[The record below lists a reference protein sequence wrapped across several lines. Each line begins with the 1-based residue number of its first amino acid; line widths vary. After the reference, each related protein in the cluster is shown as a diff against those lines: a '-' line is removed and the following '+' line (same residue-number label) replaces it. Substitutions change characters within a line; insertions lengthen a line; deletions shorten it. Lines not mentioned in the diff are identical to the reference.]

1 MSKRKQ
7 RILVVDDDMDM
18 VRSLKE
24 NLLEMSDTYD
34 VKTSDDGKN
43 ALEIL
48 GKEKLDLVILNIR
61 IPGIN
66 GLRILT
72 ELHNKGIWLPIIITT
87 DSNLNEKNGILKDFG
102 IVDLIKKPFRAEEIV
117 IKIEEIMR
125 NREKKDLIKNFSLPS
140 ILQLIDMEK
149 RTGILTIKIGK
160 ENGRLFFKDGKV
172 MDIEVKGFSREEALQ
187 EFINYLYEDR
197 DINIEYINHRKDK
210 KINMTVMEM
219 VMEASRIRDEI
230 KKSPGS
236 AGLAAEKKKI
246 ANDDKLPI
254 ITGLLHTLKEVESYM
269 VADAEGEMLT
279 ASTGNYNEDVL
290 NSSFYLWVIGD
301 KIGDDLKLGKPANF
315 ICHFKAGKRLIK
327 KYKDYIIILELTKMT
342 KTLVFKEKLNKHFN
356 QLTWQIGSRSQEV
369 NQ

>member
-1 MSKRKQ
+1 MSKRIQ
-7 RILVVDDDMDM
+7 RILVVNDDKDM

-24 NLLEMSDTYD
+24 NLSEMSDNYD
-34 VKTSDDGKN
+34 VRTSDDGKN

-48 GKEKLDLVILNIR
+48 GKEKLDLVILNIQ

-72 ELHNKGIWLPIIITT
+72 ELHNRGIWLPIIITT
-87 DSNLNEKNGILKDFG
+87 DSNLNEKTNILRDYG
-102 IVDLIKKPFRAEEIV
+102 IVDLIKKPFRPEEIV
-117 IKIEEIMR
+117 IKIEDIMK
-125 NREKKDLIKNFSLPS
+125 NRDKKDLIKSFSLPS

-172 MDIEVKGFSREEALQ
+172 MDIEVRGFSREEALQ
-187 EFINYLYEDR
+187 GFINYLYEDR

-219 VMEASRIRDEI
+219 VMEASRIRDEN
-230 KKSPGS
+230 KNSPGR
-236 AGLAAEKKKI
+236 AGLVMKKKKI
-246 ANDDKLPI
+246 SKDDKLPI
-254 ITGLLHTLKEVESYM
+254 ITDLLHTLKEVDSYIIT
-269 VADAEGEMLT
+269 DAEGEILT
-279 ASTGNYNEDVL
+279 ASTGNFNEDVL

-301 KIGDDLKLGKPANF
+301 KLGDDLKLGKPANF

-342 KTLVFKEKLNKHFN
+342 KTLAFKEKLNKHFS
-356 QLTWQIGSRSQEV
+356 QLTWQTGSRS
-369 NQ
+369 